1 MSPSERAIR
10 ALRRGDPV
18 AVGALAVAA
27 VETAPHQP
35 DAPILLARDR
45 AATLRLTNQRPA
57 AEALAGEG
65 EGAVLVAA
73 PASQAEA
80 WALADPTRDLATP
93 LKGPFR
99 ALDAPDS
106 PDAAAALT
114 LARLAG
120 LLPALYLLGAGERP
134 SVAVTAADIAAH
146 DSPGRLAEVA
156 RARLPVA
163 AGEGELVL
171 FRGTDGGPEHLALIL
186 GQPVLAGPVLVRLHS
201 SCLTGDVL
209 ASLRCDCGPQLH
221 AAMHRLA
228 AAGGVLVYLNQEGR
242 GIGLANKLRAYALQ
256 DQGFDTFEANAR
268 LGLPLDARDFALAAA
283 ILRALGVARVRLLTN
298 NPAKVERLE
307 AAGISVVDRVP
318 LAEGAGADNAA
329 YLAAKRAAG
338 HWL

>member
-1 MSPSERAIR
+1 VSPSERAIR

-18 AVGALAVAA
+18 GVGAIVVAA
-27 VETAPHQP
+27 VETAPF
-35 DAPILLARDR
+35 APGAPVLIAQDR
-45 AATLRLTNQRPA
+45 AAALKLTNQRA
-57 AEALAGEG
+57 AADAPEG
-65 EGAVLVAA
+65 GGAVMVA
-73 PASQAEA
+73 PLGSQAET

-99 ALDAPDS
+99 TLPAPPAGDAS
-106 PDAAAALT
+106 AALV

-120 LLPALYLLGAGERP
+120 LLPALFLLDSGAA
-134 SVAVTAADIAAH
+134 VALTPADIAAH
-146 DSPGRLAEVA
+146 DAPARLAEVA

-171 FRGTDGGPEHLALIL
+171 FRNADGGPEHLALIL
-186 GQPVLAGPVLVRLHS
+186 GRPVLAQPVLTRLHS

-221 AAMHRLA
+221 AAMARLA
-228 AAGGVLVYLNQEGR
+228 CDGGILLYLNQEGR
-242 GIGLANKLRAYALQ
+242 GIGLANKLRAYSLQ
-256 DQGFDTFEANAR
+256 DEGFDTFEANAR
-268 LGLPLDARDFALAAA
+268 LGLPRDARDFALAAA
-283 ILRALGVARVRLLTN
+283 MLRALCVTCVRLLTN
-298 NPAKVERLE
+298 NPAKVARLE
-307 AAGISVVDRVP
+307 AAGVTVAERVP